1 MDELNTLDSLFQ
13 AIESSKIHPLLI
25 FKHSL
30 TCPISARAF
39 KEVKDFIETESPNLH
54 TALVVVQKSRD
65 VSNEAASLLKVEH
78 ESPQVIL
85 VKDGKSVWNT
95 SHFQITSENLKTFT
109 DSIRK

>member
-1 MDELNTLDSLFQ
+1 MDELNTLNSLFQ
-13 AIESSKIHPLLI
+13 AIESSNSHPLLI

-39 KEVKDFIETESPNLH
+39 KEVKNFIETESPDVR
-54 TALVVVQKSRD
+54 TVMVVVQQSRD
-65 VSNEAASLLKVEH
+65 VSNEAAAILKVEH

-95 SHFQITSENLKTFT
+95 SHFQITSENLKISIE
-109 DSIRK
+109 SIRK